1 MARAHP
7 PVPPRQAAEAV
18 PGRGLLRRA
27 AAVAAVAAGAVALVL
42 SQWRLDSRFLFHPQ
56 PHGVAAWRDLAAR
69 HGAEAVELP
78 ASDGA
83 LLRGWLRAPAAPAPG
98 RLPAVLYLGGNAE
111 EVSWMIGEAPRLPG
125 RALLALNYRGYGAST
140 GTPHERALYAD
151 AVAAFDWL
159 AARPDVDASRIVVW
173 GRSLGSGVATWVA
186 SQRPVQ
192 GVVLSSPFDSIAA
205 LARLHMP
212 LLAPL
217 LTQPFDSLSRAPAI
231 GAPALVL
238 IGGQDTLVPPAHSER
253 LAAAWGGRV
262 RIVRLAQAGHGDLQ
276 AHPDH
281 WRGVAGF
288 LDAAGR

>member
-1 MARAHP
+1 MSR
-7 PVPPRQAAEAV
+7 
-18 PGRGLLRRA
+18 RGPLRRA
-27 AAVAAVAAGAVALVL
+27 AAVAAGAVALIVAGL
-42 SQWRLDSRFLFHPQ
+42 RIDSRFIFYPQ
-56 PHGVAAWRDLAAR
+56 PHGVAVWREAAAR

-78 ASDGA
+78 APDGA
-83 LLRGWLRAPAAPAPG
+83 LLRGWLRAPAAPAAVPM
-98 RLPAVLYLGGNAE
+98 PAVLYLGGNAE
-111 EVSWMIGEAPRLPG
+111 EVSWMVGEAHRLPG
-125 RALLALNYRGYGAST
+125 RTLLAVNYRGFGAST
-140 GTPHERALYAD
+140 GAPHERVLYAD

-186 SQRPVQ
+186 AQRPVQ

-205 LARLHMP
+205 LARLHQP

-238 IGGQDTLVPPAHSER
+238 IGDLDTLVPPAHSER
-253 LAAAWGGRV
+253 LATAWGGRV

-281 WRGVAGF
+281 WRSVADF
-288 LDAAGR
+288 LEAAGR